1 MKFIREQLGEFV
13 GKAIAPVVQK
23 ISAARKAR
31 TFHPDGLVFRARVE
45 ALSDL
50 GERLSGS
57 ALVRC
62 SGALWKRGPQLPDVL
77 GVAVRFRAG
86 HSVSPEVELA
96 DQDLL
101 FATIVSPVTMPLSA
115 LTTDVGDFSH
125 NHFWAVSPFDVRQ
138 SGRVKFRLTPG
149 FQTSH
154 PGTRE
159 QRLRE
164 AVEPRGRDIYAGG
177 ATNLDARVAT
187 GRAHCPRERAEH
199 RPSGTAFF
207 SVQRRQGVCAPRL
220 RARAAQS
227 GLPGEPRRATGLSRR
242 AYRRGFKVMTP
253 QETRS
258 PEF

>member
-1 MKFIREQLGEFV
+1 MKFIREQLGELV
-13 GKAIAPVVQK
+13 GKALAPVVQK

-50 GERLSGS
+50 GEKLSGS

-77 GVAVRFRAG
+77 GVAVRFRSG
-86 HSVSPEVELA
+86 HSTSPEVELG

-101 FATIVSPVTMPLSA
+101 FATIVSPLTMPLSA

-125 NHFWAVSPFDVRQ
+125 NHFWAVSPFDVRH
-138 SGRVKFRLTPG
+138 SGRVKFRLSPG

-164 AVEPRGRDIYAGG
+164 AVERGVAAFTLELRQTWTLGWQPIARIALEKELTIDQAALHFSAFNDGKGFEPRGFVHALRKAVYPASQE
-177 ATNLDARVAT
+177 
-187 GRAHCPRERAEH
+187 GRPAHA
-199 RPSGTAFF
+199 
-207 SVQRRQGVCAPRL
+207 
-220 RARAAQS
+220 
-227 GLPGEPRRATGLSRR
+227 
-242 AYRRGFKVMTP
+242 
-253 QETRS
+253 
-258 PEF
+258 